1 MEPVSSLPTDRAAP
15 AAAPPD
21 LRSGLTLRSA
31 ILGLC
36 VVLLICIGAPTSI
49 WMVGSSEITW
59 SFFPVSVGFS
69 FIAIVLANGLVKKL
83 RRSWALRTPE
93 LITIVT
99 MGLVA
104 SGIPIFIVG
113 TLLSIP
119 SKPYYGATP
128 ENQWAV
134 FLQPY
139 LPEWIIPS
147 PDGDAMRYFYEG
159 SPRGMP
165 VPFDAWLGPLAWWL
179 SIIFAVYFLCF
190 CVVVVMRRQWV
201 DNERLVFPVTEV
213 PRLLAEDQPGRSLPP
228 ILNSRAFWIG
238 CAVPLGVILFNAV
251 SFWHPGFPRL
261 DVHRGIS
268 FSLFTGAPDILVRL
282 YFPVIGFVYLIAT
295 PISFSVWFFYLLL
308 TAEAAVANWAGLTV
322 TPDAYIYSPT
332 QALSWQ
338 CGGAFA
344 AMVVWGFWMARRHLR
359 AVLRSVFRGAGELDD
374 SREMCSYRLA
384 VIGGIAAAVYILA
397 WFWKSGIDLYI
408 AALLLASV
416 MIVYIGITRLAIQ
429 SGVLYITAT
438 FSPQALTTAIAGT
451 DVNPH
456 ALVGIALSYS
466 WASDIQSIF
475 MTAAAHGA
483 RLNEL
488 GRNQRRLAIAIA
500 IAVAV
505 GFAVSIYFLLVICYK
520 HGAGNFR
527 SWFFDPGA
535 GAGGRAFDEATRRL
549 GNPETTDWTKLSLF
563 GAGALV
569 YSLLSVCQYRF
580 HWWPLHPV
588 GLTMASLWN
597 MRLIWTAVFIAW
609 ACKVVVMR
617 TGGIT
622 LYRELRPFFIG
633 LIVGFYLGVGF
644 SYGIDMIWFFGKGHA
659 ILHG

>member
-1 MEPVSSLPTDRAAP
+1 
-15 AAAPPD
+15 
-21 LRSGLTLRSA
+21 
-31 ILGLC
+31 
-36 VVLLICIGAPTSI
+36 
-49 WMVGSSEITW
+49 MVGSSEITW

-69 FIAIVLANGLVKKL
+69 FIVIVLANGLVKKL
-83 RRSWALRTPE
+83 RRSWALRTSE

-99 MGLVA
+99 MGLVT

-147 PDGDAMRYFYEG
+147 PDNDAMRYFYEG

-165 VPFDAWLGPLAWWL
+165 EPFDAWLGPLAWWL

-190 CVVVVMRRQWV
+190 CVVVLMRRQWA

-238 CAVPLGVILFNAV
+238 CAVPLGIILFNAI

-268 FSLFTGAPDILVRL
+268 FSLFPGAPDILLRL

-359 AVLRSVFRGAGELDD
+359 AVLRSVFRGTGELDD

-408 AALLLASV
+408 AVLLLASV
-416 MIVYIGITRLAIQ
+416 MIVYVGMTRLAVQ

-438 FSPQALTTAIAGT
+438 FSPQALTTAVAGDRRQPARPGRDRPVVLLGQRHPVDLHDRRRPRGPAST
-451 DVNPH
+451 SSAATRGGWRSPSPSPSPSGSPS
-456 ALVGIALSYS
+456 ASTSCLSS
-466 WASDIQSIF
+466 ATSTGPATSAPGSS
-475 MTAAAHGA
+475 TPGPGPGAAPST
-483 RLNEL
+483 
-488 GRNQRRLAIAIA
+488 RRP
-500 IAVAV
+500 
-505 GFAVSIYFLLVICYK
+505 AVS
-520 HGAGNFR
+520 
-527 SWFFDPGA
+527 
-535 GAGGRAFDEATRRL
+535 ATRRPPT
-549 GNPETTDWTKLSLF
+549 GRSSHCSEPGPWCTRSCR
-563 GAGALV
+563 
-569 YSLLSVCQYRF
+569 SV
-580 HWWPLHPV
+580 
-588 GLTMASLWN
+588 S
-597 MRLIWTAVFIAW
+597 
-609 ACKVVVMR
+609 
-617 TGGIT
+617 TGFPGGRCT
-622 LYRELRPFFIG
+622 R
-633 LIVGFYLGVGF
+633 
-644 SYGIDMIWFFGKGHA
+644 SA
-659 ILHG
+659 